1 MGLTE
6 DILISRFESNSKVLF
21 SYSINSVFVTIGEA
35 VNIILKENSHEIYSI
50 IKGRLSA
57 VFSDVLTELAN
68 QALRQIPE
76 SVYLEPSSVS
86 PTSEH

>member
-1 MGLTE
+1 ME
-6 DILISRFESNSKVLF
+6 NVLIYRFESNSKVLF
-21 SYSINSVFVTIGEA
+21 SYSTNSVIVTIGEA

-57 VFSDVLTELAN
+57 VLSDVLTELAN

-76 SVYLEPSSVS
+76 SVYLEP
-86 PTSEH
+86 TSEH